1 METNAIIAFV
11 IDIINKILELLNI
24 DYRVTVN
31 EEEAAPEEI
40 K

>member
-24 DYRVTVN
+24 DYRVTVG